1 MRFSSPM
8 FAELLAALRSS
19 INLNVRALVHGL
31 RGCAV
36 TTGKHASA
44 AFLKMAFMP
53 EFAASIADECAS
65 YVQCV
70 E

>member
-8 FAELLAALRSS
+8 FAELLAALLSS

-36 TTGKHASA
+36 MTGRHALAESS
-44 AFLKMAFMP
+44 KIVFMK
-53 EFAASIADECAS
+53 EFATSMSRECAS
-65 YVQCV
+65 HA
-70 E
+70 